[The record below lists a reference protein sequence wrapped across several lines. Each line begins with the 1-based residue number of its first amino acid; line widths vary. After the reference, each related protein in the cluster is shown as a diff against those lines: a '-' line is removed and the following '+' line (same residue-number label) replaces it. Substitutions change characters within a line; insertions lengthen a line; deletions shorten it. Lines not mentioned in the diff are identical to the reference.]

1 MVFKVQEEWRAEMA
15 YKLIYRFFFIYKISV
30 PIFHKGDTSK
40 QAYLCGGG
48 PSMVI
53 VPMLRDSSL
62 FFTAWSAFAV
72 TFFSFSHSDWCE
84 VDLKD
89 PDRM

>member
-15 YKLIYRFFFIYKISV
+15 YKLTCRFFFIYKISV

-48 PSMVI
+48 QSVVFGPILSNTY
-53 VPMLRDSSL
+53 L
-62 FFTAWSAFAV
+62 FFTAQSASAV
-72 TFFSFSHSDWCE
+72 T
-84 VDLKD
+84 
-89 PDRM
+89 

>member
-1 MVFKVQEEWRAEMA
+1 MVFKVQEECRAEMA

-48 PSMVI
+48 QSVVFGPI
-53 VPMLRDSSL
+53 LRDSSL
-62 FFTAWSAFAV
+62 FFTAWSASAV
-72 TFFSFSHSDWCE
+72 T
-84 VDLKD
+84 
-89 PDRM
+89 